1 MSLLTPFA
9 LALGITLPI
18 VVIFYLLKVRRRDE
32 EISSTFLWNDLV
44 RDLAA
49 HEPLQRL
56 RWSVLLVLQL
66 LALAL
71 LTLALAR
78 PFTSQPGQQPVH
90 AVLLVDGTASMQ
102 ATD

>member
-1 MSLLTPFA
+1 MNLLAPIG
-9 LALGITLPI
+9 LALGLTLPVI
-18 VVIFYLLKVRRRDE
+18 IIFYLLKVRRRDE

-56 RWSVLLVLQL
+56 RWSVLLILQL

-78 PFTSQPGQQPVH
+78 PFTQQTGQQPVH
-90 AVLLVDGTASMQ
+90 AVLLLDGTA
-102 ATD
+102 